1 MALPY
6 AIREGLSGFR
16 RAAFA
21 SMASTGAM
29 AVALVLVSVFFALA
43 IEAQEVASWLRQ
55 RVGEIEVFLDDVDD
69 RSGQTVHERIRAQ
82 PGVAETQYIS
92 RAEAAEIFRQ
102 EFGEGAENFFDA
114 PFLPAS
120 IRFTVSPEYANPD
133 SLSGMAA
140 GMAGWTHV
148 DDVVFNQPL
157 LVKVQKNLRLLTLGG
172 SALATLVLLA
182 SIFLVAN
189 TIRLTIY
196 ARRLLIRTMKLV
208 GATDRF
214 IRLPFVI
221 EGVLQGLVAAAIAL
235 GALAGFYVLA
245 VRSLPQLTPPTRDE
259 LALFAALVVAAGVL
273 LGWLGSAFSVRR
285 FVRRV
290 ALN

>member
-1 MALPY
+1 
-6 AIREGLSGFR
+6 
-16 RAAFA
+16 
-21 SMASTGAM
+21 MASTGAM
-29 AVALVLVSVFFALA
+29 AVALVLVSVFLALA

-69 RSGQTVHERIRAQ
+69 RSGQTVHERVKLQ
-82 PGVAETQYIS
+82 PGVEGTQYIS

-102 EFGEGAENFFDA
+102 EFGEGAEAFFDA

-120 IRFTVSPEYANPD
+120 IRFTVSGDYANPD
-133 SLSGMAA
+133 SLSAIA
-140 GMAGWTHV
+140 EVIATWTHV

-172 SALATLVLLA
+172 GALAALVLFA

-235 GALAGFYVLA
+235 AALAGFYALA
-245 VRSLPQLTPPTRDE
+245 VRSLPQLTPPTTDQ
-259 LALFAALVVAAGVL
+259 LALFGLFVVTAGLL
-273 LGWLGSAFSVRR
+273 LGWLGSAYSVRR
-285 FVRRV
+285 FVKRV
-290 ALN
+290 ALH

>member
-21 SMASTGAM
+21 SVASTGAM
-29 AVALVLVSVFFALA
+29 AVALVLVSVFLALA

-69 RSGQTVHERIRAQ
+69 RSGQTVHERVKLQ
-82 PGVAETQYIS
+82 PGVEGTQYIS

-102 EFGEGAENFFDA
+102 EFGEGAEAFFDA

-120 IRFTVSPEYANPD
+120 IRFTVSGDYANPD
-133 SLSGMAA
+133 SLSAIA
-140 GMAGWTHV
+140 EVIATWTHV

-172 SALATLVLLA
+172 GALAALVLFA

-235 GALAGFYVLA
+235 AALAGFYALA
-245 VRSLPQLTPPTRDE
+245 VRSLPQLTPPTADQ
-259 LALFAALVVAAGVL
+259 LALFGLFVVTAGLL
-273 LGWLGSAFSVRR
+273 LGWLGSAYSVRR
-285 FVRRV
+285 FVKRV
-290 ALN
+290 ALH